1 MGGCVG
7 DLLELGGFA
16 KRWFPWR
23 FLRVK
28 VVNVFD
34 RASEAAPKKLP
45 RRLEGGIGGENGIL
59 LIGGGRR

>member
-7 DLLELGGFA
+7 DLLKLGEFA
-16 KRWFPWR
+16 K
-23 FLRVK
+23 
-28 VVNVFD
+28 